1 MADSSY
7 LLGTHAEELE
17 RLRFQH
23 QLWLPE
29 AQAAWQR
36 AGLAEGGRV
45 LDVGSGPGFAAM
57 DLARLVGPSGRV
69 LGLDLSANYVA
80 AGRALPN
87 AEGLAQLELRQC
99 NLLEDGWPEERFE
112 LIWCRWVAMFLP
124 RLEPL
129 LDGLDQCS
137 QPGDQ
142 VLIHEYVHWDSF
154 GLHPHGQAIR
164 RFGEACQQSFRQA
177 GGDPDVNRRLPALL
191 SARGWRIEELRPL
204 PVVGRHGSMAAQW
217 LQTFVAVY
225 GTRLQELGC
234 WTSADAAEAQ
244 AEISAAADNPGSF
257 WVGPTLLEL
266 RARRC

>member
-1 MADSSY
+1 MANSSY

-23 QLWLPE
+23 QLWLPQ

-36 AGLAEGGRV
+36 AGLASGAHV
-45 LDVGSGPGFAAM
+45 LDVGAGPGFAAM
-57 DLARLVGPSGRV
+57 DLARVVGPSGRV
-69 LGLDLSANYVA
+69 LGLELSANYVA
-80 AGRALPN
+80 AGRDLAS
-87 AEGLAQLELRQC
+87 AAGLTKLELRPC
-99 NLLEDGWPEERFE
+99 NLLEDAWPEEHFE
-112 LIWCRWVAMFLP
+112 LIWCRWVAMFLA

-129 LDGLDQCS
+129 LHGLEQCIA
-137 QPGDQ
+137 PGGQ
-142 VLIHEYVHWDSF
+142 LLIHEYVHWDSF

-191 SARGWRIEELRPL
+191 AARGWRIEDLRPI
-204 PVVGRHGSMAAQW
+204 PVLGRHASMAAQW
-217 LQTFVAVY
+217 MQTFVAVY

-234 WTSADAAEAQ
+234 WTSGDAAEAD
-244 AEISAAADNPGSF
+244 AEISAAAKDPGSF

-266 RARRC
+266 RAKRG

>member
-36 AGLAEGGRV
+36 AGLASGGHV
-45 LDVGSGPGFAAM
+45 LDVGAGPGFAAM
-57 DLARLVGPSGRV
+57 DLARVVGPSGRV
-69 LGLDLSANYVA
+69 LGLELSANYVA
-80 AGRALPN
+80 AGRTLAS

-137 QPGDQ
+137 QPGGR

-177 GGDPDVNRRLPALL
+177 GG
-191 SARGWRIEELRPL
+191 
-204 PVVGRHGSMAAQW
+204 GSK
-217 LQTFVAVY
+217 
-225 GTRLQELGC
+225 
-234 WTSADAAEAQ
+234 S
-244 AEISAAADNPGSF
+244 
-257 WVGPTLLEL
+257 
-266 RARRC
+266 